1 MARRGARR
9 VDRGMLW
16 AVGILLVAGLFIL
29 TSASFGLST
38 AKFNS
43 PYFLV
48 SRQLSGIALG
58 LIAMFIL
65 AQIPYRTWRKFA
77 LPLLIVS
84 VALLVAVFLPGIGES
99 YQKGAQRW
107 INVGP
112 IQFQPAEVVKITFL
126 IYLAAWLDAKRK
138 HVHSFAD
145 GFVPFAV
152 LTGFV
157 GVFLLLQPNISALL
171 ILGGAS
177 LGMFFV
183 GGGRTVQIIGG
194 IVAGIALILLFMWVT
209 GYNFDRIAVYLNPDL
224 DPQGKGYQIRQ
235 ALIAVGSGGLFG
247 KGFGNSTQ
255 KLSRLPEPVGD
266 SIFAILSE
274 ELGFVGSIILL
285 GCFAFF
291 FLRGTVIAA
300 RAPDGFGRLLA
311 TGIMLVL
318 FIQTCTNI
326 AAFIGLMPVTG
337 TPLPFI
343 SYGRTAMV
351 SALASTGIILN
362 ISRHRS

>member
-1 MARRGARR
+1 MARRSARH

-38 AKFNS
+38 TKFSS
-43 PYFLV
+43 PYFIV
-48 SRQLSGIALG
+48 SRQLSGIGLG
-58 LIAMFIL
+58 LVAMYIL
-65 AQIPYRTWRKFA
+65 SRIPYRTWRKFA
-77 LPLLIVS
+77 FPLLIVS
-84 VALLVAVFLPGIGES
+84 VAMLVSVFLPGIGES

-107 INVGP
+107 INAGP
-112 IQFQPAEVVKITFL
+112 IQFQPAEVVKITFM

-145 GFVPFAV
+145 GFLPFAV

-157 GVFLLLQPNISALL
+157 GIFLLLQPNISALI

-177 LGMFFV
+177 LGMFFM
-183 GGGRTVQIIGG
+183 GGGRTMQILSGIIIG
-194 IVAGIALILLFMWVT
+194 AIAILLFMWFT
-209 GYNFDRIAVYLNPDL
+209 GYNIDRITVFLHPEL
-224 DPQGKGYQIRQ
+224 DPEGKGYQIRQ
-235 ALIAVGSGGLFG
+235 SLIAVGSGGFFG

-266 SIFAILSE
+266 SIFAIFSE
-274 ELGFVGSIILL
+274 ELGFAGSIILL
-285 GCFAFF
+285 ACFAFF
-291 FLRGTVIAA
+291 FLRGILIAS

-311 TGIMLVL
+311 YGIVFVL
-318 FIQTCTNI
+318 FIQTVTNI
-326 AAFIGLMPVTG
+326 GAFIGLMPVTG

-362 ISRHRS
+362 ISRHS